1 VPRVRDLL
9 ARFRPAGSP
18 GAATT
23 AGVPADRRESVA
35 RELDS
40 VFAELAPAI
49 RRCAIIRGE
58 GTAAAARCEVDAAE
72 RAQAAIERARSESGA
87 ERAATAAALRARVA
101 AAASESVAE
110 AEAEAAR
117 VRRRA
122 DQQRDAL
129 VAKILSQVR
138 ADLMAVIDAPEAL
151 GAGTTG
157 LAGRPRAELPP

>member
-1 VPRVRDLL
+1 MPRVSDLL

-35 RELDS
+35 RELDP
-40 VFAELAPAI
+40 VFAELAAVTRECETI
-49 RRCAIIRGE
+49 RREAA
-58 GTAAAARCEVDAAE
+58 AAAARCEVDAAE
-72 RAQAAIERARSESGA
+72 RAQAALERARSESEA
-87 ERAATAAALRARVA
+87 ERAATAAALRAQVA
-101 AAASESVAE
+101 AAASDSIAE

-117 VRRRA
+117 VQDRAEQRRA
-122 DQQRDAL
+122 GLLAR
-129 VAKILSQVR
+129 VLSRVR

-157 LAGRPRAELPP
+157 TAGRPRAESPP